1 MNFSFFKKFKC
12 EIQRMVFLTTPA
24 FQFSDTGSPVL
35 NRGFH
40 WKIILYP
47 WHSIQAIPRV
57 NSLSLSAQK
66 WRLSDIPNWGHKY
79 VFPRRNSNQART
91 THRLWKDLCRARV
104 YQCKIFS
111 GQIWSCMEIFTAK
124 KEWARK
130 ETGLHTSRNSP
141 TNPEIKQPEVMSIK
155 ARSTVVLSP
164 SATQLSYFYLSS
176 RKQYILIVNNTN

>member
-1 MNFSFFKKFKC
+1 MWNPTNGLSYYSC
-12 EIQRMVFLTTPA
+12 I
-24 FQFSDTGSPVL
+24 S
-35 NRGFH
+35 
-40 WKIILYP
+40 IL
-47 WHSIQAIPRV
+47 WH
-57 NSLSLSAQK
+57 
-66 WRLSDIPNWGHKY
+66 RLSGSKSRISLKNYIVPLTFHSGHSSSKQPLFECSEVTTQWYSNWGHKY
-79 VFPRRNSNQART
+79 VFPGRNSNQART

-124 KEWARK
+124 KEWVRK

-141 TNPEIKQPEVMSIK
+141 TNPQIKQPEVMSIK

-176 RKQYILIVNNTN
+176 RKQYILIVNNPN